1 VAGVEKPSGRS
12 THPTKEASMTR
23 PMNVLLWIVQA
34 LLALAYFAGGAY
46 KVFSFDE
53 LAKTPAGAALPQG
66 AWAALGSLEM
76 VGAFLLVVPAAT
88 GWKPML
94 TPLAAAVLA
103 VETFALAI
111 LYARYSLEIAAT
123 NPLVWAVVIGAL
135 AAFVAYG
142 RAALVARH

>member
-1 VAGVEKPSGRS
+1 
-12 THPTKEASMTR
+12 
-23 PMNVLLWIVQA
+23 MNVLLWIVQA
-34 LLALAYFAGGAY
+34 VLALGYFAGGAY

-53 LAKTPAGAALPQG
+53 LAKMPAGAALPQG
-66 AWAALGSLEM
+66 AWVAIGLLEI
-76 VGAFLLVVPAAT
+76 VGAFLLIVPAAT
-88 GWKPML
+88 RWKPML

-142 RAALVARH
+142 RYALVPER